1 MGGQTSF
8 VDRLRLTTIAPLALS
23 FVFLLIAPLALSFVF
38 LLGRAAVVAWYAG
51 GRIWGKTQS
60 GGLRTEVREHRA
72 IMGKYVFRVSP

>member
-8 VDRLRLTTIAPLALS
+8 VDRLRLTT
-23 FVFLLIAPLALSFVF
+23 IAPLALSFVF

-60 GGLRTEVREHRA
+60 GGLRTEARERGA
-72 IMGKYVFRVSP
+72 LMEKYVLRVSR